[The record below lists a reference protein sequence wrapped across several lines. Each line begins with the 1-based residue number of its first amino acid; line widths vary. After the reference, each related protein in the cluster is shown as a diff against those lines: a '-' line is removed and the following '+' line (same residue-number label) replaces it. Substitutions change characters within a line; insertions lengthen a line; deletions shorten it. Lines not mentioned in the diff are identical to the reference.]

1 MPVYAPGRRNPLSRC
16 RPWQKGMPC
25 PALQGSQGS
34 RSPKQWEP
42 GPSAIA
48 IGMMDSVLTMEK
60 LLSDRVPPDSHA
72 RLGRRLTSLRRSV
85 LHAIVGHDRFLHTL
99 SPMRCTTYAGVWAT
113 EPLTGVAGRL

>member
-1 MPVYAPGRRNPLSRC
+1 VCRRTHRGAPIPSRAVGYGS
-16 RPWQKGMPC
+16 REYHG

-48 IGMMDSVLTMEK
+48 LGMMDSVLTMEK

-85 LHAIVGHDRFLHTL
+85 LHAIVGHDRFLHNPSLCGALPT
-99 SPMRCTTYAGVWAT
+99 WAFGQQN
-113 EPLTGVAGRL
+113 P